1 MDFMY
6 GGPESSKLHFN
17 LRKLQQTE
25 NGYKSTQKTTDAE

>member
-25 NGYKSTQKTTDAE
+25 NGIRWLEIDPA